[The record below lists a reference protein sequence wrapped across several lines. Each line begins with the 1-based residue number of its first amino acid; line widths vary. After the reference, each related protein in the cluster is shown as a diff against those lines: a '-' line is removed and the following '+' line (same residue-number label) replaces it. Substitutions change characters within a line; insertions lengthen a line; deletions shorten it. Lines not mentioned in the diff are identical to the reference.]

1 MVASAFDVDAYLEV
15 ETESTYEVT
24 EVYLIYGVA
33 GVEYTYLY
41 RLLDMSLSCEAYLA
55 ALSPTLR
62 AAAGACTPYCLA
74 KVSELMG
81 PGGSK
86 CPATFAAAAHAA
98 MVNTCVQLRQAMDD
112 RDGFNL
118 RLFEYSLAHDAQRPA
133 GVPRCAAPS
142 ARVAG

>member
-41 RLLDMSLSCEAYLA
+41 RLLDMSLSCEACLA

-62 AAAGACTPYCLA
+62 AAAGACTPCRA
-74 KVSELMG
+74 GRVHA
-81 PGGSK
+81 
-86 CPATFAAAAHAA
+86 CTTDAAARTGDSHYP
-98 MVNTCVQLRQAMDD
+98 CL
-112 RDGFNL
+112 
-118 RLFEYSLAHDAQRPA
+118 
-133 GVPRCAAPS
+133 
-142 ARVAG
+142 